1 MAFYIFTVTGHFR
14 KFKDNG
20 KTSRVRK
27 VMKGKSKKS
36 ISVKIFLVNLLQ
48 KNFLKSLKKKTLD
61 GHFSATAA
69 TAVEE
74 VFHLILTILHDS
86 MKSQE
91 K

>member
-1 MAFYIFTVTGHFR
+1 
-14 KFKDNG
+14 
-20 KTSRVRK
+20 
-27 VMKGKSKKS
+27 MK
-36 ISVKIFLVNLLQ
+36 ILLVNLLQ

-74 VFHLILTILHDS
+74 VFHLIMTILHDS

-91 K
+91 KLFPCFSAMALSSERDQRTRSQKFENQRDGVI